1 MATASLQ
8 DYYTYET
15 ISESLEFQNRLF
27 ILILIAVSQKLSA
40 VCSLI
45 PSALNNNLFT
55 RPKFIAKRS
64 STISGQSHLRTYA
77 EVSRDLRPK
86 VRVTTSDLWAMVPRL
101 RSFPKIT
108 YPTATHIRGLLISR
122 LIFESEFP
130 MSSESFF
137 I

>member
-15 ISESLEFQNRLF
+15 IPESLEFQNRLF
-27 ILILIAVSQKLSA
+27 ILILIAVSQKLSV

-64 STISGQSHLRTYA
+64 STISGQSHLRTYG
-77 EVSRDLRPK
+77 EVNRDPRPK
-86 VRVTTSDLWAMVPRL
+86 V
-101 RSFPKIT
+101 
-108 YPTATHIRGLLISR
+108 RGLLISR
-122 LIFESEFP
+122 LIFESEFA